1 MEAAHHPWPALGALL
16 LRDGLVDSDELEAV
30 LNQQEDA
37 GNHRISAR
45 RLGELLVERGN
56 VTHAQVAQL
65 LAEQYELPF
74 IELAESDV
82 NLRAAALLSEE
93 QARKFSALP
102 ISVLPDASVLVA
114 ASDPPL
120 VLFSDEFRR
129 LLGVS
134 LRYAVAAQD
143 EVDRAIA
150 FVSSRAPQPESHAQ
164 ANVVVL
170 DTEVEAND
178 DTWLEAA
185 ADEPSFVVP
194 EHPRAHR
201 SAALGALLVR
211 DGLVS
216 EKELE
221 AALAQQRITG
231 NRRLGEILV
240 ERGNVTR
247 AQVARLVAEQY
258 DLPFVEIEHSRIE
271 HEATRLLPEGVARRL
286 SAVPVG
292 QSDDGSLL
300 VVVSD
305 PTNVVYADELR
316 VALEAP
322 LHFAVADPDGI
333 EAAIDLLYGHS
344 LASLPPAETDEPE
357 LEHELHVEPEHEHDS
372 PAEPQALVALPV
384 EEEPSVQDDRGD
396 EHEAAPPSHAEAP
409 PLFDGVPEW
418 DVDDDV
424 LAAVEELAVVAFDE
438 AIDTAHAEDDEADV
452 AHEHESVHAGE
463 LQPEPEPE
471 PAEPALEPQPLTTVQ
486 ELPTP
491 AAQLDEDL
499 MAEVEDALETVAV
512 ALLEPEDAHEPLDSD
527 DVSDAGDTPA
537 FEQTE
542 SPDDNVLETLR
553 RALALGAT
561 TIQLTPQPRGL
572 VVRARIEGTL
582 QELDVFAESRD
593 ALTTILDQAALGPV
607 GRVPRQGVLSLVD
620 GERTVDLAASA
631 LPTRLGVQVTL
642 RVPDRDG
649 PPSSL
654 AELALGSAAEAVVR
668 DALRRPCGAVVV
680 CGPVVSGRTTTLYA
694 LLHELTA
701 PERAVATIEAPI
713 HRLEPGTS
721 QVEASAAEGISF
733 ASGLRAVLGS
743 DPDVVLVGD
752 LGDDETAHV
761 ALRAARTD
769 RLVLTALEAPTAS
782 SAVARLAD
790 LGVEP
795 HLLSSTLSCVVAQ
808 HLVRRVCADCRETY
822 YASADEI
829 AKLGRPDEES
839 GRRLLARGRGCTPC
853 SGTGYRGYTAVFEI
867 LPLTETV
874 RSLIA
879 DGAAASTIRDT
890 AVEDGMS
897 TLRDGAVGL
906 CLDGVTTVSEVLQVA
921 VD

>member
-1 MEAAHHPWPALGALL
+1 VSQVLGEEADKEDMEAAHHPWPALGALL

-30 LNQQEDA
+30 LTQQEDA

-45 RLGELLVERGN
+45 RLGELLVERGT

-74 IELAESDV
+74 IELTESDL
-82 NLRAAALLSEE
+82 NLRAATLLPEE

-114 ASDPPL
+114 TSDPPL

-143 EVDRAIA
+143 QVDGAIA
-150 FVSSRAPQPESHAQ
+150 FAAAHSPQLDGGTP

-170 DTEVEAND
+170 DPQVEPKD
-178 DTWLEAA
+178 DAWLEGA
-185 ADEPSFVVP
+185 ADERSFAVP

-211 DGLVS
+211 DGLVTD
-216 EKELE
+216 KELE

-258 DLPFVEIEHSRIE
+258 DLPFVEIEHSRIQ
-271 HEATRLLPEGVARRL
+271 HDATRLLPEGVARRL

-322 LHFAVADPDGI
+322 LRFAVADPDGI
-333 EAAIDLLYGHS
+333 EAAIDMLYEHS
-344 LASLPPAETDEPE
+344 LAPLPHDAD
-357 LEHELHVEPEHEHDS
+357 EHEHEQESLD
-372 PAEPQALVALPV
+372 APQAVAAVPV
-384 EEEPSVQDDRGD
+384 EEEPTALDDPAGEED
-396 EHEAAPPSHAEAP
+396 AESPAHAEAP

-418 DVDDDV
+418 EIEDDV
-424 LAAVEELAVVAFDE
+424 LAVIEDLAVAPFDE
-438 AIDTAHAEDDEADV
+438 VLSTAHAEDPYALEPGHD
-452 AHEHESVHAGE
+452 HAE
-463 LQPEPEPE
+463 LLEPDSDPELELDPEPEPLVAVE
-471 PAEPALEPQPLTTVQ
+471 
-486 ELPTP
+486 ELPAA

-499 MAEVEDALETVAV
+499 LAEVEEAVETVAV
-512 ALLEPEDAHEPLDSD
+512 ALVEPDSADDSD
-527 DVSDAGDTPA
+527 DDADAGAGAVLEPTH
-537 FEQTE
+537 
-542 SPDDNVLETLR
+542 SPDDEVLETVR

-561 TIQLTPQPRGL
+561 TIQLTPHPRGL

-582 QELDVFAESRD
+582 RELAVFAESRD
-593 ALTTILDQAALGPV
+593 ALTTILDHAALGPV
-607 GRVPRQGVLSLVD
+607 ETLPRQGVLSLTD
-620 GERTVDLAASA
+620 DERTVDLGASA
-631 LPTRLGVQVTL
+631 LPTRLGVHVTL

-654 AELALGSAAEAVVR
+654 SELGLGSSSEAVVR
-668 DALRRPCGAVVV
+668 EALRRPCGAVVV

-701 PERAVATIEAPI
+701 PERAVTTIEAPI
-713 HRLEPGTS
+713 HRLAPGTS
-721 QVEASAAEGISF
+721 QVEANAAGDVSF
-733 ASGLRAVLGS
+733 ASGLRAVLDS

-752 LGDDETAHV
+752 LGDAETARV
-761 ALRAARTD
+761 AFHAARTD

-782 SAVARLAD
+782 SAVTRLAE

-822 YASADEI
+822 YASAEEI
-829 AKLGRPDEES
+829 ARLGRPDEES
-839 GRRLLARGRGCTPC
+839 GRRLLARGRGCTSC
-853 SGTGYRGYTAVFEI
+853 SGTGYRGYAVVFEI
-867 LPLTETV
+867 LPLSERA

-879 DGAAASTIRDT
+879 EGVAASTIRDA
-890 AVEDGMS
+890 AVEDGM
-897 TLRDGAVGL
+897 TPLRDAAVAL
-906 CLDGVTTVSEVLQVA
+906 CLDGVTTAAEVLQVA